1 MIGDAEVSSLLCSIS
16 INVKKDLIF
25 WEVLTV
31 CRIIRE

>member
-1 MIGDAEVSSLLCSIS
+1 MIGDAEVSSLLCIC